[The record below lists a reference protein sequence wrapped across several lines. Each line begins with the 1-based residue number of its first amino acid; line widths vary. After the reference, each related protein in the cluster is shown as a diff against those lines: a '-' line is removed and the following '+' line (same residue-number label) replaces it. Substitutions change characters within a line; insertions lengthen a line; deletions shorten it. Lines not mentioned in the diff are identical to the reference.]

1 MGQTKS
7 FQNKSTQQLQSK
19 LTVINI
25 LSGFLIGITLS
36 LLAVSLYNYFA
47 KGDSSDLKP
56 NIVIA
61 FCMLAILPSQFQQ
74 RKAIKM
80 ELEKRENLQK

>member
-1 MGQTKS
+1 MDQTKS

-19 LTVINI
+19 LTVINV
-25 LSGFLIGITLS
+25 LSGFLIGIMVL

-56 NIVIA
+56 NVVVA
-61 FCMLAILPSQFQQ
+61 FCMLAILLLQFRQ
-74 RKAIKM
+74 RKAIKT
-80 ELEKRENLQK
+80 E